1 MRIEDLPVLT
11 PTDCLELLLEIYRF
25 TIPQILHWSDDV
37 MLSDAIFAHNWQK
50 LEKKKKKKKNNW
62 LTTTYFLRIPG
73 KRLITSSLRYA
84 LASNYQKYETV
95 YFFEVLTTVTKNT
108 ILHVASTASESA
120 SGDWKDWFE
129 F

>member
-50 LEKKKKKKKNNW
+50 LEKKQKK
-62 LTTTYFLRIPG
+62 
-73 KRLITSSLRYA
+73 
-84 LASNYQKYETV
+84 QKA
-95 YFFEVLTTVTKNT
+95 
-108 ILHVASTASESA
+108 I
-120 SGDWKDWFE
+120 G
-129 F
+129 